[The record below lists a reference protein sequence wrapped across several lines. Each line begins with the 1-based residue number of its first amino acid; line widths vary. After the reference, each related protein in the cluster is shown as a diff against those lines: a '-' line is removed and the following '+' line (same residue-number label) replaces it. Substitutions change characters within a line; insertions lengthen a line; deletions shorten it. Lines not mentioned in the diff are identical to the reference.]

1 MPISCDP
8 AALTSAAK
16 CFSCIP
22 KSQRD
27 SVELYLLAVLAG
39 GSLDPATLVRQAKCM
54 ICVPPEMVESVKI
67 MLLCNA
73 ATAAGA

>member
-1 MPISCDP
+1 MPIYCDP
-8 AALTSAAK
+8 AALATAAK

-22 KSQRD
+22 KSQQAV
-27 SVELYLLAVLAG
+27 VELYLLAVLAG
-39 GSLDPATLVRQAKCM
+39 GSLDPATLVREAKCFS
-54 ICVPPEMVESVKI
+54 CVPPEMREAVRI